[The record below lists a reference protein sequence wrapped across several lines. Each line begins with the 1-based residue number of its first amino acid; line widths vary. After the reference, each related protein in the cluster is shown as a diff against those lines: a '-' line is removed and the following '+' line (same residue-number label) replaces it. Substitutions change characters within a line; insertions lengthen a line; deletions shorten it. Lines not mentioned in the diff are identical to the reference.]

1 MKIMLDLSKKLS
13 SVDGTLELLK
23 SLKSGPVSEIFLCKY
38 NEIKSIIR
46 IDFQWASKLKV
57 NRQTEFNILNKINF
71 IGLSPEIL
79 YQDLT
84 LGILIWKFIDAKDF
98 SLKDES
104 KLFLLKD
111 LGSNLKKVHSVKIDT
126 KIKNIFADSLFF
138 YEEILINELNQN
150 LINKGL
156 DLYKRLCDDDIE
168 LVLSHNDLNKS
179 NILFNERF
187 FFLDWEYSSL
197 NHPYFDIAT
206 ITASYNL
213 KLNDINALWDGYAE
227 NTLLDLDKLNDWMV
241 FSYLLDYMWRLSLIK
256 VSDFSYEDLDIATL
270 ERKIANF

>member
-1 MKIMLDLSKKLS
+1 M
-13 SVDGTLELLK
+13 
-23 SLKSGPVSEIFLCKY
+23 
-38 NEIKSIIR
+38 
-46 IDFQWASKLKV
+46 
-57 NRQTEFNILNKINF
+57 
-71 IGLSPEIL
+71 

-84 LGILIWKFIDAKDF
+84 QGILIWKFIDAKDF

-168 LVLSHNDLNKS
+168 FVLSHNDLNKS